1 MAQPPT
7 EIPFETALEQLET
20 IVRKLEEGDLPLD
33 ESLRMFEDGVR
44 LARLCSGKLD
54 AAERKIEILMKSSEE
69 GRVETAPFE
78 PPSGDD
84 GGRDA

>member
-69 GRVETAPFE
+69 GSAETAPFE

>member
-7 EIPFETALEQLET
+7 EIPFETALDQLET
-20 IVRKLEEGDLPLD
+20 IVRKLEEGELPLD
-33 ESLRMFEDGVR
+33 ESLRMFEEGVR

-54 AAERKIEILMKSSEE
+54 AAERKIEVLMRSDE

-78 PPSGDD
+78 PPPSDD